1 MSNTVDPTIILSKL
15 RAIVLLGGTVRPT
28 GLSAAIGRSVLE
40 LPITAGRSLLDLWCE
55 QSSQLARLAGHNL
68 IVRVLIDKAV
78 QPPKSV
84 GEYSQ
89 IELQLHRDPFELRGT
104 GGILKDAT
112 ADLTDDDYVLVA
124 AANQVVNEPLA
135 RIAESLAELGGDVN
149 IIAHEEGQPSNI
161 MLLRRGVLKG
171 IQDIGFA
178 DLKEQAMP
186 AIAKNHSVQV
196 KFYPQAIGMPV
207 RALKDY
213 IPAVRWYHRSLKH
226 DPQSANPFAED
237 CVATFSIVEEGATM
251 GNNAQALDSIVLA
264 GAKVG
269 RNATVVRSVI
279 CPGAVVPDQAVVMD
293 EVISVDSPRSVFRK
307 QAVKA

>member
-1 MSNTVDPTIILSKL
+1 MPH
-15 RAIVLLGGTVRPT
+15 P
-28 GLSAAIGRSVLE
+28 
-40 LPITAGRSLLDLWCE
+40 
-55 QSSQLARLAGHNL
+55 
-68 IVRVLIDKAV
+68 
-78 QPPKSV
+78 
-84 GEYSQ
+84 
-89 IELQLHRDPFELRGT
+89 
-104 GGILKDAT
+104 
-112 ADLTDDDYVLVA
+112 ADLLVQ
-124 AANQVVNEPLA
+124 QVVLNELLSQRHDRPSA
-135 RIAESLAELGGDVN
+135 SGRIFSD
-149 IIAHEEGQPSNI
+149 S
-161 MLLRRGVLKG
+161 
-171 IQDIGFA
+171 
-178 DLKEQAMP
+178 
-186 AIAKNHSVQV
+186 
-196 KFYPQAIGMPV
+196 
-207 RALKDY
+207 